1 MGGDGIHIFLF
12 SCAEYAPYLDEC
24 LDSIRTHVIDTILS
38 INIVTNTTI
47 KKDGCTTIKDRDF
60 WNLLDP
66 KFQYR
71 NLYNHNWYKQQF
83 FKLHVDKYIDGNALI
98 VDGDVL
104 FTGPTKFIHQNTVDV
119 YTTVILPEAKF
130 FYNNFNKFL
139 LDLNFEYN
147 EDESFVSEVM
157 IFSTEILK
165 NLRDEIE
172 NKHKKSW
179 IDIMSSS
186 LLIDADV
193 SPDRNPNYRLSEYEL
208 YGNYFYKNHKN
219 LINNILPKSS
229 KNFISRKA
237 RVTKLSS
244 TGPLTKWITFYEQV
258 RDPSWPDCE
267 YEKDFVNLPDHI
279 KKECIEVFGY
289 NPTLTM
295 K

>member
-1 MGGDGIHIFLF
+1 MIGDGIHIFLF
-12 SCAEYAPYLDEC
+12 SCAEYVPYLDEC
-24 LDSIRTHVIDTILS
+24 LDSIRTHVTDPILS
-38 INIVTNTTI
+38 INIVSNVKI
-47 KKDGCTTIKDRDF
+47 KKDGCTIIEDRDF
-60 WNLLDP
+60 WNLIDP
-66 KFQYR
+66 KFQYK
-71 NLYNHNWYKQQF
+71 NLYNHSWYKQQF
-83 FKLHVDKYIDGNALI
+83 FKLHVDKYVDGNVLI
-98 VDGDVL
+98 IDGDVL
-104 FTGPTKFIHQNTVDV
+104 FTGPTKFIHQDTVDIYV
-119 YTTVILPEAKF
+119 TSTWPEATF
-130 FYNNFNKFL
+130 PYNNFNKFL

-172 NKHKKSW
+172 HKHKKSW
-179 IDIMSSS
+179 FDIMSSS
-186 LLIDADV
+186 LLIAADV
-193 SPDRNPNYRLSEYEL
+193 NSALNPNYRLSEYEL

-219 LINNILPKSS
+219 SINNILRKSP
-229 KNFISRKA
+229 KNFISRPPEFT
-237 RVTKLSS
+237 TKVLS
-244 TGPLTKWITFYEQV
+244 KWITFYEQV